1 MANKNSLKL
10 AGIGGGTG
18 LSTLLRGLAQREG
31 YEIIDM
37 DRLTGIVSVSDDGG
51 SSGRLRDE
59 FNILPPGD
67 IRNCLVALSKKAEM
81 RQLFEY
87 RFDGNGGTTLAGHSL
102 RDLVRM
108 ALPHL
113 LPKVIQEFSRI
124 DEEEMRQ
131 LFEHRFDGNGGTLA
145 GHSLGNLVLL
155 ALTQLS
161 GSFLKAIIEAE
172 RMLAVRGRIL
182 PATLDNTTLCAEL
195 AEDEVKDE
203 LQSNSLSEGIIRGES
218 SIPRHASQRR
228 IKRVFL
234 EPRNNGKRKKAV
246 PPPVFQCKA
255 LDEAVS
261 AIQKADAIIIGPGS
275 LYTSIMPSL
284 VIPGIAA
291 ALRDSRALRIYVCNL
306 MAEPETNGYTVAD
319 HVHAIRNHADFHF
332 DYVVANRRI
341 IPEDTLK
348 QYAKA
353 RMAEIAQDSKA
364 IGDVGNIQVVYNP
377 EMDHLD
383 DDVTVI
389 EDDFICEE
397 DLDSQGMHK
406 RSLRHDP
413 EKLARALVKL
423 LTLHAKPNN
432 EDEEGEREMWDA
444 QKIGTSQ
451 RFIFNQ
457 PRVCGNCRFWRGRYD
472 EVRFCRHGSKL
483 KKSNLAG
490 EPTYRL
496 HACPLWQRR
505 NGQLYGVFERREK
518 NEFFAQNGWD

>member
-1 MANKNSLKL
+1 MANKNSLKITC
-10 AGIGGGTG
+10 IGGGTG
-18 LSTLLRGLAQREG
+18 LSTLLRGLAQPEG

-87 RFDGNGGTTLAGHSL
+87 RFDGNGGALAERSL
-102 RDLVRM
+102 GELVRM

-113 LPKVIQEFSRI
+113 LPKVIQEVSRI

-172 RMLAVRGRIL
+172 RMLAVRGRIV
-182 PATLDNTTLCAEL
+182 PATLDNTNLCAEL
-195 AEDEVKDE
+195 EDGE
-203 LQSNSLSEGIIRGES
+203 IIRGES
-218 SIPRHASQRR
+218 SIPKHASQRP

-234 EPRNNGKRKKAV
+234 EPRNNGKKAV
-246 PPPVFQCKA
+246 PPSGFQCKA

-261 AIQKADAIIIGPGS
+261 AIQQADVIVIGPGS
-275 LYTSIMPSL
+275 VYTSILPNL
-284 VIPGIAA
+284 VIPDIAE
-291 ALRDSRALRIYVCNL
+291 ALRDSRALKIYVCNL
-306 MAEPETNGYTVAD
+306 VAEPGETNGYTVAN
-319 HVHAIRNHADFHF
+319 HVHAIRNHADFHL
-332 DYVVANRRI
+332 DCVIVNRRI
-341 IPEDTLK
+341 ISEDTLK

-364 IGDVGNIQVVYNP
+364 IGDVGNLQVVYNP
-377 EMDHLD
+377 EMDHLG
-383 DDVTVI
+383 DVTVI

-423 LTLHAKPNN
+423 LN
-432 EDEEGEREMWDA
+432 EDD
-444 QKIGTSQ
+444 
-451 RFIFNQ
+451 
-457 PRVCGNCRFWRGRYD
+457 
-472 EVRFCRHGSKL
+472 
-483 KKSNLAG
+483 
-490 EPTYRL
+490 
-496 HACPLWQRR
+496 
-505 NGQLYGVFERREK
+505 
-518 NEFFAQNGWD
+518 